1 MSASDPTDALPPPPY
16 EPLRDGLL
24 GFAATLRGAGDH
36 ACAERLE
43 TMIRTWWT
51 EQRAWN
57 EAFANRMRLYHE
69 INNALVG
76 VRGNA
81 QLLLLGPLGEEP
93 DVRRRLEVMIRE
105 STRIKEAASRLRSLR
120 EEWDGHGNDSC
131 AA

>member
-1 MSASDPTDALPPPPY
+1 MTPDAPPEALPRPPY

-24 GFAATLRGAGDH
+24 GFAATLRGAGDA

-51 EQRAWN
+51 EQQAWN
-57 EAFANRMRLYHE
+57 DAFSDRMRLYHE

-81 QLLLLGPLGEEP
+81 QLLLLGPLGSEP
-93 DVRRRLEVMIRE
+93 EVRQRLEVMIRE
-105 STRIKEAASRLRSLR
+105 STRIKEAASRLRELR
-120 EEWDGHGNDSC
+120 EEWPGSGN
-131 AA
+131 AARAA

>member
-1 MSASDPTDALPPPPY
+1 MSAGEPEDALPRPPF

-24 GFAATLRGAGDH
+24 GFAATLRGGGDA

-43 TMIRTWWT
+43 AMVRSWWS
-51 EQRAWN
+51 EQQAWN
-57 EAFANRMRLYHE
+57 DAFANRMRLYHE

-81 QLLLLGPLGEEP
+81 QLLLLGPLGGEP
-93 DVRRRLEVMIRE
+93 DVRKRLEVMIRE

-120 EEWDGHGNDSC
+120 EEWSSPGSGHH

>member
-1 MSASDPTDALPPPPY
+1 MSAAGPEDALPRPPF
-16 EPLRDGLL
+16 EPLREGLL
-24 GFAATLRGAGDH
+24 GFAATLRGAGDA

-43 TMIRTWWT
+43 GMVRNWWS
-51 EQRAWN
+51 EQQAWN
-57 EAFANRMRLYHE
+57 DAFANRMRLYHE

-93 DVRRRLEVMIRE
+93 EVRKRLEVMIRE

-120 EEWDGHGNDSC
+120 EEWSGPGSGSR

>member
-1 MSASDPTDALPPPPY
+1 MNPDATDPDLPRPPF

-24 GFAATLRGAGDH
+24 GFAATLRGAGDT

-43 TMIRTWWT
+43 TLI
-51 EQRAWN
+51 RAWWSEQQAWN
-57 EAFANRMRLYHE
+57 DAFANRMRLYHE

-93 DVRRRLEVMIRE
+93 EVRQRLEVMIRE
-105 STRIKEAASRLRSLR
+105 STRIKEAAARLRELR
-120 EEWDGHGNDSC
+120 EAWSGPGSAPR

>member
-1 MSASDPTDALPPPPY
+1 VTPDAPEDALPRPPY

-24 GFAATLRGAGDH
+24 GFAATLRGAGDT
-36 ACAERLE
+36 ACAEQLE
-43 TMIRTWWT
+43 AMIRTWWSD
-51 EQRAWN
+51 QQAWN
-57 EAFANRMRLYHE
+57 DTFANRMRLYHE

-93 DVRRRLEVMIRE
+93 GMRQRLEVIIRE
-105 STRIKEAASRLRSLR
+105 STRIKEAASRLRELR
-120 EEWDGHGNDSC
+120 EAWNGPGSASR

>member
-1 MSASDPTDALPPPPY
+1 MTADGPADALPRPPY

-24 GFAATLRGAGDH
+24 GFAATLRGAGDA

-43 TMIRTWWT
+43 AMIQTWWT
-51 EQRAWN
+51 EQQDWN
-57 EAFANRMRLYHE
+57 DAFSERMRLYHE

-93 DVRRRLEVMIRE
+93 EVRQRLEVMIRE
-105 STRIKEAASRLRSLR
+105 STRIKEAASRLRELR
-120 EEWDGHGNDSC
+120 EEWRGPGGVAR

>member
-1 MSASDPTDALPPPPY
+1 MSRTAAGGPSRPPY

-24 GFAATLRGAGDH
+24 GFAATLRGAGDA

-43 TMIRTWWT
+43 GMIEAWWS

-57 EAFANRMRLYHE
+57 DAFADRLRLYHE

-93 DVRRRLEVMIRE
+93 EARRRLEVMIRE
-105 STRIKEAASRLRSLR
+105 STRIQEAASQLR
-120 EEWDGHGNDSC
+120 EIREAFPGRGDGTR